1 MNKYKIIFDDEYK
14 DEDTAKIRI
23 LDGKYKDLVYHYN
36 YVSFNEESVN
46 LQFEYDIDETPEG
59 LEVDKL
65 ESEDRKEFE
74 IVLGDILVDIVESK
88 NENRTDNTDKP
99 AL

>member
-1 MNKYKIIFDDEYK
+1 MNKYEIIFDDEYK